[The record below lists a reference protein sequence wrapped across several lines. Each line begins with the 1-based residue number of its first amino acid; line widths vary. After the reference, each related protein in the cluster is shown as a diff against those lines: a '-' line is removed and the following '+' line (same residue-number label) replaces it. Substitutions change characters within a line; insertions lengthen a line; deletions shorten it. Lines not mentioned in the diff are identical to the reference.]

1 MRSVNAADE
10 TLDRAERAA
19 SSLRQ
24 MIVTGEIVPGQRL
37 SESAM
42 TERLD
47 VSRNTLR
54 EAFRML
60 TAERLLTRRPNAGV
74 FVAIP
79 SLASI
84 LDIYR
89 VRRMIEVQALRAA
102 PGRHPA
108 GARMRE
114 AVEHAIRGREAGD
127 WAAVGTANMAFHTA
141 IVALADSERLDRV
154 YANVSAELRLAFG
167 FLEDLEYLH
176 APYIEL
182 NQRVLELHLA
192 GDTAGAA
199 EALDEY
205 LVRSERT
212 VLAAYARIA
221 PAPTL

>member
-1 MRSVNAADE
+1 MNAADE

-24 MIVTGEIVPGQRL
+24 MIVVGEIVPGQRL
-37 SESAM
+37 SENAM
-42 TERLD
+42 TERLE

-60 TAERLLTRRPNAGV
+60 TLERLLTRRPNAGV

-108 GARMRE
+108 GVRMRE
-114 AVEHAIRGREAGD
+114 AVERAVEGRRAGD
-127 WAAVGTANMAFHTA
+127 WAAVGTANMDFHTA

-176 APYIEL
+176 APYIDL
-182 NQRVLELHLA
+182 NQRVLERHLA
-192 GDTAGAA
+192 GDTDGAA

-221 PAPTL
+221 PAPTI

>member
-1 MRSVNAADE
+1 
-10 TLDRAERAA
+10 
-19 SSLRQ
+19 
-24 MIVTGEIVPGQRL
+24 MIVVGEIVPGQRL
-37 SESAM
+37 SENAM
-42 TERLD
+42 TERLE

-60 TAERLLTRRPNAGV
+60 TLERLLTRRPNAGV

-108 GARMRE
+108 GVRMRE
-114 AVEHAIRGREAGD
+114 AVERAVEGRRAGD
-127 WAAVGTANMAFHTA
+127 WAAVGTANMDFHTA

-176 APYIEL
+176 APYIDL
-182 NQRVLELHLA
+182 NQRVLERHLA
-192 GDTAGAA
+192 GDTDGAA

-221 PAPTL
+221 PAPTI

>member
-1 MRSVNAADE
+1 MNAADE

-24 MIVTGEIVPGQRL
+24 MIVAGEVSPGERL
-37 SESAM
+37 SESSM

-60 TAERLLTRRPNAGV
+60 TLERLLTRRPNAGV

-89 VRRMIEVQALRAA
+89 VRRMIEVQALKAA

-114 AVEHAIRGREAGD
+114 AVERAVAGREAGD
-127 WAAVGTANMAFHTA
+127 WAAVGTANMDFHTA

-167 FLEDLEYLH
+167 FLDDLEYLH
-176 APYIEL
+176 APYIDL
-182 NQRVLELHLA
+182 NQRVLTLHLA
-192 GDTAGAA
+192 GDTDGAA
-199 EALDEY
+199 ESLDEY

>member
-1 MRSVNAADE
+1 MNAADE

-24 MIVTGEIVPGQRL
+24 MIVVGEIVPGQRL
-37 SESAM
+37 SENAM
-42 TERLD
+42 TERLE

-60 TAERLLTRRPNAGV
+60 TLERLLTRRPNAGV

-108 GARMRE
+108 GVRMRE
-114 AVEHAIRGREAGD
+114 AVERAVAGRGAGD
-127 WAAVGTANMAFHTA
+127 WAAVGTANMDFHTA

-176 APYIEL
+176 APYIDL
-182 NQRVLELHLA
+182 NQRVLERHLA
-192 GDTAGAA
+192 GDTDGAA

-221 PAPTL
+221 PAPTI

>member
-1 MRSVNAADE
+1 MNAADE

-24 MIVTGEIVPGQRL
+24 MIVAGEIVPGQRL

-42 TERLD
+42 TERLE

-74 FVAIP
+74 FVAVP

-108 GARMRE
+108 GTRMRE
-114 AVEHAIRGREAGD
+114 AVERALQGREAGD
-127 WAAVGTANMAFHTA
+127 WAAVGTANMEFHTA

-182 NQRVLELHLA
+182 NQRVLALHTA
-192 GDTAGAA
+192 GDTEGAA
-199 EALDEY
+199 QALDEY

-221 PAPTL
+221 PEPTI

>member
-1 MRSVNAADE
+1 MNAADE

-24 MIVTGEIVPGQRL
+24 MIVAGEVAPGERL
-37 SESAM
+37 SESSM

-60 TAERLLTRRPNAGV
+60 TLERLLTRRPNAGV

-89 VRRMIEVQALRAA
+89 VRRMIEVQALKAA

-108 GARMRE
+108 GARMSE
-114 AVEHAIRGREAGD
+114 AVERAVAGREAGD
-127 WAAVGTANMAFHTA
+127 WAAVGTANMDFHTA

-176 APYIEL
+176 APYIDL

>member
-1 MRSVNAADE
+1 
-10 TLDRAERAA
+10 
-19 SSLRQ
+19 
-24 MIVTGEIVPGQRL
+24 MIVAGEVAPGERL
-37 SESAM
+37 SESSM

-60 TAERLLTRRPNAGV
+60 TLERLLTRRPNAGV

-89 VRRMIEVQALRAA
+89 VRRMIEVQALKAA

-108 GARMRE
+108 GARMSE
-114 AVEHAIRGREAGD
+114 AVERAVAGREAGD
-127 WAAVGTANMAFHTA
+127 WAAVGTANMDFHTA

-176 APYIEL
+176 APYIDL

>member
-1 MRSVNAADE
+1 M
-10 TLDRAERAA
+10 
-19 SSLRQ
+19 
-24 MIVTGEIVPGQRL
+24 
-37 SESAM
+37 
-42 TERLD
+42 
-47 VSRNTLR
+47 
-54 EAFRML
+54 
-60 TAERLLTRRPNAGV
+60 
-74 FVAIP
+74 
-79 SLASI
+79 ASI

-89 VRRMIEVQALRAA
+89 VRRMIEVQALKAA

-108 GARMRE
+108 GARMSE
-114 AVEHAIRGREAGD
+114 AVERAVAGREAGD
-127 WAAVGTANMAFHTA
+127 WAAVGTANMDFHTA

-176 APYIEL
+176 APYIDL

>member
-1 MRSVNAADE
+1 MD
-10 TLDRAERAA
+10 
-19 SSLRQ
+19 
-24 MIVTGEIVPGQRL
+24 
-37 SESAM
+37 
-42 TERLD
+42 
-47 VSRNTLR
+47 
-54 EAFRML
+54 
-60 TAERLLTRRPNAGV
+60 
-74 FVAIP
+74 
-79 SLASI
+79 
-84 LDIYR
+84 
-89 VRRMIEVQALRAA
+89 
-102 PGRHPA
+102 
-108 GARMRE
+108 
-114 AVEHAIRGREAGD
+114 
-127 WAAVGTANMAFHTA
+127 FHTA

-176 APYIEL
+176 APYIDL